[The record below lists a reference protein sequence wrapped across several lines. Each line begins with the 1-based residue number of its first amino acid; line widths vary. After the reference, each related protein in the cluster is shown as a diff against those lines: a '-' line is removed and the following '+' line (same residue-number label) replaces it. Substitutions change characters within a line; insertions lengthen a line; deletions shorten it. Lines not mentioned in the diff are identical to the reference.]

1 VLIQTAEPEHPVMQ
15 ALASGARDRFLEV
28 ETEARQAAGM
38 PPFGRLAALILS
50 SPDPV
55 ELERT
60 ARALARAAPHY
71 DGVQVLGPAP
81 APLAL
86 LRGRHRCRFLL
97 KARREVAVQTVVR
110 DWVAPIKLPGKLR
123 LQIDIDPYSFL

>member
-1 VLIQTAEPEHPVMQ
+1 
-15 ALASGARDRFLEV
+15 
-28 ETEARQAAGM
+28 
-38 PPFGRLAALILS
+38 
-50 SPDPV
+50 V

-110 DWVAPIKLPGKLR
+110 DWVAEVKLPGKLR